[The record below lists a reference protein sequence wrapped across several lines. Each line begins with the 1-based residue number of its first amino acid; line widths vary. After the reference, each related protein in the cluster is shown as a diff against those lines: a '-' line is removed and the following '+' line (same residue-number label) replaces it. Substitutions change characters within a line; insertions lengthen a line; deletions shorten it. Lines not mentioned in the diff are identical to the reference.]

1 MAVQVYTFKVTYEG
15 CENKI
20 WRVFE
25 VSSNYDLAR
34 LGYMI
39 LASFDTMAYHL
50 FYIECSG
57 TRYETV
63 IENYGEYPLLQDAKL
78 SELNLQIGQHMKML
92 YDFGCDQVFDI
103 ELVKIADM
111 PKGTGRAYPK
121 IIDGAGRGIV
131 DDMPAFLLLEIIN
144 KIDKN
149 GESDFIITDEFGKKM
164 IWDYRNYIMIADNYL
179 LKSNI
184 EAIREDYEGYEG

>member
-1 MAVQVYTFKVTYEG
+1 MAAQVYTFKVTYKG

-57 TRYETV
+57 TRYETA

-78 SELNLQIGQHMKML
+78 SKLNLQIGQHMEML
-92 YDFGCDQVFDI
+92 YDFGCEQEFDI
-103 ELVKIADM
+103 EFIKIADM
-111 PKGTGRAYPK
+111 PKSSGRAYPK
-121 IIDGAGRGIV
+121 IIDGAGRGII
-131 DDMPAFLLLEIIN
+131 DDMPAFQLMEIIN
-144 KIDKN
+144 KTDKN
-149 GESDFIITDEFGKKM
+149 GESDFIITTEFGNQM
-164 IWDYRNYIMIADNYL
+164 IWDYRDYKINLDNGL
-179 LKSNI
+179 LKGEI
-184 EAIREDYEGYEG
+184 DAIQEGYEG